1 MKRKNNSN
9 LAILFICILLLTAI
23 GCNKKYEGDGTSI
36 ESIKYKNNQRTYSK
50 TKLDSVQAINMIT
63 TQKVQDLLDLSTLYT
78 SGNKDTE
85 IDSVIYT
92 QMQAHFLTK
101 DSNNLKPLLK
111 EMDSL
116 KVRFAKVSNLKTSKS
131 ISKKDTLDFANFDVE
146 YYDSKKTFITTVN
159 RRAQYMLKASPVKFQ
174 KEFKFYFTNFY
185 QNPTQL
191 ATTEKEKAAK

>member
-1 MKRKNNSN
+1 MKNQNKIYQFI
-9 LAILFICILLLTAI
+9 LIPAIIVFGIIS
-23 GCNKKYEGDGTSI
+23 CNKKYEGEENSLETI
-36 ESIKYKNNQRTYSK
+36 RNANNNVSYSK
-50 TKLDSVQAINMIT
+50 TKLDSLQATNVIT
-63 TQKVQDLLDLSTLYT
+63 SQKVQDLLDLSTLYT

-116 KVRFAKVSNLKTSKS
+116 KVRFAKVNNLTTSKTV
-131 ISKKDTLDFANFDVE
+131 KEKDTLDFANFDVE
-146 YYDSKKTFITTVN
+146 YYDNKRTYLTTVN
-159 RRAQYMLKASPVKFQ
+159 RKAQFTLKASPVKFQ

-185 QNPTQL
+185 KKDYDTIK
-191 ATTEKEKAAK
+191 TTKPAN

>member
-1 MKRKNNSN
+1 MKKQNKIYGWIFS
-9 LAILFICILLLTAI
+9 LSIIIFGIIS
-23 GCNKKYEGDGTSI
+23 CNKKYEGGGDSLETI
-36 ESIKYKNNQRTYSK
+36 RNANNNSTYSK
-50 TKLDSVQAINMIT
+50 TKLDSLQAINVIT
-63 TQKVQDLLDLSTLYT
+63 SQKVQDLLDLSALYT

-116 KVRFAKVSNLKTSKS
+116 KVRYAKVNNLTTSKAVQDQ
-131 ISKKDTLDFANFDVE
+131 DTLDFATFDVE
-146 YYDSKKTFITTVN
+146 YYNNKKTYITTVN
-159 RRAQYMLKASPVKFQ
+159 RKAQYMLKASPVKFQ

-185 QNPTQL
+185 KKDSDTIKTIKPAN
-191 ATTEKEKAAK
+191 